1 MEWHIGV
8 AAEDRPTRDTA
19 DPVSRNVEI
28 VVGQFEAVNAR
39 DFAAAMEAYAEDVT
53 LTAHGPLGE
62 MVGRTATGKKAVG
75 DWFGD
80 WFQQFAPDY
89 RFQIEDARGSGDLVF
104 IVATHSGRGRAEAR
118 HPSRERR
125 PTRTRSA
132 KAKSAAWSC
141 SPIATRPSKPPG
153 CRSSARGV
161 TSGRRGAP

>member
-1 MEWHIGV
+1 MEWHIGA

-89 RFQIEDARGSGDLVF
+89 RFQIEDARGSGDRVF
-104 IVATHSGRGRAEAR
+104 IVATHSGRGRA
-118 HPSRERR
+118 S
-125 PTRTRSA
+125 
-132 KAKSAAWSC
+132 
-141 SPIATRPSKPPG
+141 
-153 CRSSARGV
+153 
-161 TSGRRGAP
+161 GAPIEGETAYAYTVREGKVCRVELFSDRDEALEAAGLPR